1 MELETYSIEQMNF
14 KDLEMA
20 IDWADGEGWNPGLY
34 DARCFYAA
42 DQSGFL
48 KGVLDGEMIA
58 SISVV
63 KYDSEF
69 AFLGFYIVKP
79 EYRGQGYGYLLW
91 QKAMKDTDGYNVALD
106 GVVDQ
111 QSNYK
116 KSGFKL
122 AHRNIRFKGIKRGN
136 RRSKQTVDL
145 NQVPFDQVLKYDR
158 CFFPAARKD
167 FLNLWISRP
176 QTQAFGIVEDQ
187 QLKGYGVIR
196 KCRNGYKIGPI
207 FAEDDVKSMF
217 LIQDLISELKEG
229 EEYYL
234 DIPEVNK
241 KAYALTQ
248 AFLMESVFETARMYT
263 KETPN
268 IDLSKV
274 YGITSFEL
282 G

>member
-1 MELETYSIEQMNF
+1 MELETYSIEQMTF
-14 KDLEMA
+14 EDVELA
-20 IDWADGEGWNPGLY
+20 IDWAAEEGWNPGLY
-34 DARCFYAA
+34 DARCFYAT
-42 DQSGFL
+42 DESGFL

-91 QKAMKDTDGYNVALD
+91 QEAMKDVEGYNVALD

-111 QSNYK
+111 QPNYK

-122 AHRNIRFKGIKRGN
+122 AHRNIRFEGIKGKAVPTYK
-136 RRSKQTVDL
+136 SVDL
-145 NQVPFDQVLKYDR
+145 SQVPFHQLLEYDR
-158 CFFPAARKD
+158 QFFPAERKE
-167 FLNLWISRP
+167 FLKLWISRP
-176 QTQAFGIVEDQ
+176 QTKALGILDGQ

-196 KCRNGYKIGPI
+196 KCRQGYKIGPV
-207 FAEDDVKSMF
+207 FAEDDKKAMM

-229 EEYYL
+229 EAFFL

-241 KAYALTQ
+241 KARAITQ
-248 AFLMESVFETARMYT
+248 ALSMKSVFETARMYT
-263 KETPN
+263 KEQPDF
-268 IDLSKV
+268 DLSKI

>member
-1 MELETYSIEQMNF
+1 MAYELYRIEQMSF
-14 KDLEMA
+14 EDLETA
-20 IDWADGEGWNPGLY
+20 IDWAAQEGWNPGLY

-42 DQSGFL
+42 DEKGYL

-63 KYDSEF
+63 KYDTHF
-69 AFLGFYIVKP
+69 AFLGFYIVTPK
-79 EYRGQGYGYLLW
+79 YRGQGYGHVLW
-91 QKAMKDTDGYNVALD
+91 QEAMKGMQGVNVALD

-122 AHRNIRFKGIKRGN
+122 AHRNIRFKGKMAGVCPT
-136 RRSKQTVDL
+136 QETVDL
-145 NQVPFDQVLKYDR
+145 RQVPIQHLFDYDR
-158 CFFPAARKD
+158 KFFPANRQA
-167 FLNLWISRP
+167 FLKLWISQS
-176 QTQAFGIVEDQ
+176 QTKALGLIEDQ
-187 QLKGYGVIR
+187 QLKGYGVMR
-196 KCRNGYKIGPI
+196 KCRSGYKIGPL
-207 FAEDDVKSMF
+207 FAEDDKKAMQ
-217 LIQDLISELKEG
+217 LIQDLIATLKEG
-229 EEYYL
+229 EEFFL

-248 AFLMESVFETARMYT
+248 ALSMESVFETARMYT
-263 KETPN
+263 KEQPN
-268 IDLSKV
+268 FDLSKI

>member
-1 MELETYSIEQMNF
+1 MELETYSIEQMTF
-14 KDLEMA
+14 EDVELA
-20 IDWADGEGWNPGLY
+20 IDWAAEEGWNPGLY
-34 DARCFYAA
+34 DAKCFYAA
-42 DQSGFL
+42 DESGFL

-63 KYDSEF
+63 KYGLEF

-91 QKAMKDTDGYNVALD
+91 QEAMKDVEGYNVALD

-111 QSNYK
+111 QPNYK

-122 AHRNIRFKGIKRGN
+122 AHRNIRFEGIKGKAVPTYK
-136 RRSKQTVDL
+136 SVDL
-145 NQVPFDQVLKYDR
+145 SQVPFHQLLEYDR
-158 CFFPAARKD
+158 QFFPAERKE
-167 FLNLWISRP
+167 FLKLWISRP
-176 QTQAFGIVEDQ
+176 QTKALGILDGQ

-196 KCRNGYKIGPI
+196 KCRQGYKIGPV
-207 FAEDDVKSMF
+207 FAEDDKTAMM

-229 EEYYL
+229 EAFFL

-241 KAYALTQ
+241 KARAITQ
-248 AFLMESVFETARMYT
+248 ALSMKSVFETARMYT
-263 KETPN
+263 KEQPDF
-268 IDLSKV
+268 DLSKI

>member
-1 MELETYSIEQMNF
+1 MELETYSIEQMTF
-14 KDLEMA
+14 EDVELA
-20 IDWADGEGWNPGLY
+20 IDWAAEEGWNPGLY
-34 DARCFYAA
+34 DAKCFYAA
-42 DQSGFL
+42 DESGFL

-63 KYDSEF
+63 KYGLEF

-91 QKAMKDTDGYNVALD
+91 QEAMKDVEGYNVALD

-111 QSNYK
+111 QPNYK

-122 AHRNIRFKGIKRGN
+122 AHRNIRFEGIKGKAVPTYK
-136 RRSKQTVDL
+136 SVDL
-145 NQVPFDQVLKYDR
+145 SQVPFPQLLEYDR
-158 CFFPAARKD
+158 QFFPAERKE
-167 FLNLWISRP
+167 FLKLWISRP
-176 QTQAFGIVEDQ
+176 QTKALGILDGQ

-196 KCRNGYKIGPI
+196 KCRQGYKIGPV
-207 FAEDDVKSMF
+207 FAEDDKTAMM

-229 EEYYL
+229 EAFFL

-241 KAYALTQ
+241 KARAITQ
-248 AFLMESVFETARMYT
+248 ALSMKSVFETARMYT
-263 KETPN
+263 KEQPDF
-268 IDLSKV
+268 DLSKI

>member
-1 MELETYSIEQMNF
+1 MELETYSIEQMTF
-14 KDLEMA
+14 EDLELA
-20 IDWADGEGWNPGLY
+20 IDWAAEEGWNPGLY
-34 DARCFYAA
+34 DAKCFYAA
-42 DQSGFL
+42 DESGFL

-63 KYDSEF
+63 KYGLEF

-91 QKAMKDTDGYNVALD
+91 QEAMKDVEGYNVALD

-111 QSNYK
+111 QPNYK

-122 AHRNIRFKGIKRGN
+122 AHRNIRFEGIKGKAVPTYK
-136 RRSKQTVDL
+136 SVDL
-145 NQVPFDQVLKYDR
+145 SQVPFHQLLEYDR
-158 CFFPAARKD
+158 QFFPAERKE
-167 FLNLWISRP
+167 FLKLWISRP
-176 QTQAFGIVEDQ
+176 QTKALGILDGQ

-196 KCRNGYKIGPI
+196 KCRQGYKIGPV
-207 FAEDDVKSMF
+207 FAEDVKKAMV
-217 LIQDLISELKEG
+217 LIEDLISELKEG
-229 EEYYL
+229 EAFFL

-241 KAYALTQ
+241 KARAITQ
-248 AFLMESVFETARMYT
+248 ALSMKSVFETARMYT
-263 KETPN
+263 KEQPDF
-268 IDLSKV
+268 DLSKI

>member
-1 MELETYSIEQMNF
+1 MELETYSIEQMTF
-14 KDLEMA
+14 EDVELA
-20 IDWADGEGWNPGLY
+20 IDWAAEEGWNPGLY
-34 DARCFYAA
+34 DAKCFYGA
-42 DQSGFL
+42 DESGFL

-63 KYDSEF
+63 KYGLEF

-91 QKAMKDTDGYNVALD
+91 QEAMKDVEGYNVALD

-111 QSNYK
+111 QPNYK

-122 AHRNIRFKGIKRGN
+122 AHRNIRFEGIKGKAVPTYK
-136 RRSKQTVDL
+136 SVDL
-145 NQVPFDQVLKYDR
+145 SQVPFHQLLEYDR
-158 CFFPAARKD
+158 QFFPAERKE
-167 FLNLWISRP
+167 FLKLWISRP
-176 QTQAFGIVEDQ
+176 QTKALGILDGQ

-196 KCRNGYKIGPI
+196 KCRQGYKIGPV
-207 FAEDDVKSMF
+207 FAEDDKTAMM

-229 EEYYL
+229 EAFFL

-241 KAYALTQ
+241 KARAITQ
-248 AFLMESVFETARMYT
+248 ALSMKSVFETARMYT
-263 KETPN
+263 KEQPDF
-268 IDLSKV
+268 DLSKI